1 VGGFGRALLR
11 SSKLQE
17 AVKKVDDPMSRGGA
31 TNRFS
36 VMTF

>member
-1 VGGFGRALLR
+1 VGGFGRALLD

-36 VMTF
+36 VRTF

>member
-1 VGGFGRALLR
+1 MGGFGRALLG

-17 AVKKVDDPMSRGGA
+17 AVENVDDPMSRGGA

-36 VMTF
+36 VRTS

>member
-1 VGGFGRALLR
+1 VGGFGRALLD

-17 AVKKVDDPMSRGGA
+17 AVQKVDDPMSRGVA

-36 VMTF
+36 VRTS